1 MVFRLTSRYK
11 HILRYREIANVLTR
25 HGFGFLLDQA
35 GILSGFKVPW
45 RKKDRR
51 DQEKLSTAQ
60 RIRRVLEELGPT
72 FIKLGQLMSTRPDL
86 FPPDVIDELEHL
98 QDRVQPVSFGEI
110 KTIIEEELGA
120 PVEELFAEVD
130 PAPLATASIGQVH
143 RGRLAA
149 GEEVVLKVQRQGVD
163 RLIETD
169 LEIMFD
175 IARLLEWRTS
185 WGRFY
190 KLGEMVEE
198 FARAI
203 RQEVDYTYEGRNADR
218 FRENFAGV
226 KDVVSPKVYWPFT
239 TRRVLVLEYV
249 EGIKITA
256 LDELRAAGYNLTTV
270 AKKVANAVFKQILVD
285 GFFHGDPH
293 PGNIAVLA
301 EESIFFMDF
310 GMVGRLDEYLRD
322 RFAAMLLNIVRRDID
337 GIVRV
342 LLEIGK
348 AHGKVSKQNLRRD
361 ISYLFVK
368 YYDRPLKEIRVGEAL
383 RELLGMSYVY
393 RIRIP
398 SEVVL
403 LTRTLILLEG
413 AIEKLDPGLSIV
425 DLAEPFGK
433 KLLYEKMAPGRLA
446 KKALAYGLDIAA
458 IGRDLPRRADNLL
471 HLVEAGEIGFKIEL
485 KNFVQFVNRLN
496 IVSNRLSF
504 SVIIAAIIIGSSLMA
519 QRSESVLI
527 RRYPVAE
534 IGFVV
539 AVLLGMWLL
548 ISIIRSGRI

>member
-1 MVFRLTSRYK
+1 MVFHLTSRYK
-11 HILRYREIANVLTR
+11 HILRYREIANVLTK
-25 HGFGFLLDQA
+25 HGFGFLLDQT
-35 GILSGFKVPW
+35 GISGGLRIPW
-45 RKKDRR
+45 RKTVRR
-51 DQEKLSTAQ
+51 GHEKLTTAR
-60 RIRRVLEELGPT
+60 RIRLVLEELGPT

-86 FPPDVIDELEHL
+86 FPPDVIMELEHL
-98 QDRVQPVSFGEI
+98 QDQVQPVSFEEI

-120 PVEELFAEVD
+120 SVAEVFAGIET
-130 PAPLATASIGQVH
+130 APLATASIGQVH

-149 GEEVVLKVQRQGVD
+149 GEEVVIKVQRQSVD

-203 RQEVDYTYEGRNADR
+203 RQEVDYTYEARNAER
-218 FRENFAGV
+218 FRENFAGENE
-226 KDVVSPKVYWPFT
+226 VVSPEVFWPFT

-256 LDELRAAGYNLTTV
+256 LEELRAAGYNLSNV

-293 PGNIAVLA
+293 PGNIAVLP
-301 EESIFFMDF
+301 EEKIFFMDF
-310 GMVGRLDEYLRD
+310 GMVGRLDDYLKD
-322 RFAAMLLNIVRRDID
+322 QFAAMLLHIVRRDLD

-348 AHGKVSKQNLRRD
+348 AHGKVNKQNLRKD
-361 ISYLFVK
+361 INYLFSK
-368 YYDRPLKEIRVGEAL
+368 YYDRPLKEIRIGEAL

-398 SEVVL
+398 AEVVL
-403 LTRTLILLEG
+403 LTRTLLLLEG
-413 AIEKLDPGLSIV
+413 TIEKLSPGVSIV

-433 KLLYEKMAPGRLA
+433 KLLYEKMAPGRVA
-446 KKALAYGLDIAA
+446 KKIIDYGLDI
-458 IGRDLPRRADNLL
+458 ITISRDLPRRADNLL
-471 HLVEAGEIGFKIEL
+471 HTMEAGELSFRIEL

-504 SVIIAAIIIGSSLMA
+504 SIIIAAIIIGSSLIA
-519 QRSESVLI
+519 QQSGSFLF

-534 IGFVV
+534 IGFVI